1 MLLIIE
7 YWIHW
12 KLLIPVYRINKPNI
26 SHRLLYTFVSS
37 GLLLFFSLPF
47 TTFTK
52 LFTHNTSFRSFS
64 SVILILF
71 LRQYSNFLSN
81 LIETTAYATKQ
92 HLNKIFNNKIPNT
105 LTRWLYPLK
114 LFHIR
119 LLQIFLLQIRFT
131 TNTFYPRQLRNLWNF
146 DFLLAI
152 SEQRALSV
160 YVRRSSLADS
170 SFSNEVRN
178 LVRKLVRFLIAP
190 TLLFFD
196 TWQTNSLYWRN
207 SLNSKRSCIP
217 RDRLHRDHG
226 RIPSTKC
233 HCLTFYLDSRLNN
246 RICHQATF
254 RIRCY
259 RDFYRVC

>member
-37 GLLLFFSLPF
+37 GLLLVFSLPF

-71 LRQYSNFLSN
+71 LRQYSNFLPN
-81 LIETTAYATKQ
+81 LIETTAYATKR
-92 HLNKIFNNKIPNT
+92 HLNKIPNT
-105 LTRWLYPLK
+105 LTRWLCPLK

-119 LLQIFLLQIRFT
+119 LLQIFLPQIRFT
-131 TNTFYPRQLRNLWNF
+131 TDTFYLRQLRNLWNF

-152 SEQRALSV
+152 SEERALSV
-160 YVRRSSLADS
+160 YVRRSFLADS

-190 TLLFFD
+190 TLLLFD

-207 SLNSKRSCIP
+207 PLNSKRSCIP

-226 RIPSTKC
+226 RIPSKQC
-233 HCLTFYLDSRLNN
+233 HCLTSYLDSRLNN